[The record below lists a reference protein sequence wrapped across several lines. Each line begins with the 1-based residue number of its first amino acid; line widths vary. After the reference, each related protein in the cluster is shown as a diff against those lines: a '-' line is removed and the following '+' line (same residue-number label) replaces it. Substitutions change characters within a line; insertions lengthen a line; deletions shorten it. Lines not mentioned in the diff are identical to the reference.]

1 MCRWRVAPCAAGAAG
16 LSGASKPPP
25 SGDSRRKGEGA
36 RCAKCDPGGLWR
48 WCAGERAGPRAPPH
62 GAGPADRAAGYGEL
76 DWQKA
81 QEQLGPV
88 RPRWDLAILC
98 NLDPETG
105 RRPKDVLAAVN
116 AQAETERTLSPQ
128 VLSARLRCLEQD
140 RYVRHEDTSAAPLL
154 RVYYL
159 LPRGARLIEGLLA
172 IVGPLSGHGSEP
184 EAFSGR
190 ARGWPVNRRQP
201 RAPAALRRRCSRSP
215 RPKPSRAALGH
226 RGGAVETV
234 RARLAPER
242 GQTGAVSGGVIMV

>member
-1 MCRWRVAPCAAGAAG
+1 MREMRSGG
-16 LSGASKPPP
+16 LMALV
-25 SGDSRRKGEGA
+25 RRGA
-36 RCAKCDPGGLWR
+36 R
-48 WCAGERAGPRAPPH
+48 
-62 GAGPADRAAGYGEL
+62 GPARATARGWARNRAAGYGEL
-76 DWQKA
+76 DWQRA

-159 LPRGARLIEGLLA
+159 LPRGARLIDGLLA

-184 EAFSGR
+184 EPSVGE
-190 ARGWPVNRRQP
+190 
-201 RAPAALRRRCSRSP
+201 PAAGR
-215 RPKPSRAALGH
+215 
-226 RGGAVETV
+226 
-234 RARLAPER
+234 
-242 GQTGAVSGGVIMV
+242 